1 MAIRPANP
9 RLLPYQNCGTAAV
22 RSVAGSQVDRY
33 GELTASG
40 TDGGRTSAPP
50 RRMEG
55 KDRDVRAPPAP
66 SAVRVVASASPASV
80 AAAARCPSS
89 SPLSSPT
96 PGARAAAAV
105 AARRKVLRCR
115 CRGLGAELMPSVPL
129 CKVGTPQPSHHLLS

>member
-9 RLLPYQNCGTAAV
+9 RLLPYQNWGTVEV

-50 RRMEG
+50 RRTEG
-55 KDRDVRAPPAP
+55 KDPDVRTPSAPAAVRVALPAPPA
-66 SAVRVVASASPASV
+66 SA

-105 AARRKVLRCR
+105 AARRNALRCR
-115 CRGLGAELMPSVPL
+115 
-129 CKVGTPQPSHHLLS
+129 

>member
-9 RLLPYQNCGTAAV
+9 RLLPYQNCGTVEV
-22 RSVAGSQVDRY
+22 RSVAGSQVERY

-50 RRMEG
+50 RRTEG
-55 KDRDVRAPPAP
+55 KDLDVGPP
-66 SAVRVVASASPASV
+66 SAPAAVRIVVSAPPASV

-105 AARRKVLRCR
+105 AARRKARRCR
-115 CRGLGAELMPSVPL
+115 
-129 CKVGTPQPSHHLLS
+129 